1 MKRRANGEGS
11 IVQLSDGSW
20 RAAYRFEGND
30 GRPVRKYLR
39 ASTKTEALRKLK
51 EAQRQLEAGV
61 RADVTMTVGR
71 WLDHWLATVVDGRVG
86 SDNTRLNYKQIC
98 DVHLKPALG
107 NLRLDKLTPE
117 QVDRFLRTK
126 ADGGLGRSHVGRM
139 RSILAD
145 ALRHAERRG
154 LVAKNAAALSVMPKT
169 TVPAERRSFT
179 PAQARALL
187 AAAEGERLEAL
198 IVVGGSVG
206 LRPGELLGLLWSDVD
221 LEASPPTLTVSGSMK
236 RRPKA
241 NGKGYDLERGAV
253 KRSKDGRRTVA
264 LPARAITALRAH
276 RARQA
281 AEKLAAGPL
290 WDDHG
295 LVFASAVGTPVD
307 PSHLRRVFARVAG
320 RAELEGAF
328 PYLLRHTAVSLL
340 LDDGA
345 SIEEVADLLGDDPR
359 TLYRYYRHKVRPVAD
374 VGLRMERVLG
384 AP

>member
-1 MKRRANGEGS
+1 MSRRANGDGT
-11 IVQLSDGSW
+11 IVQLKDGSW
-20 RAAYRFEGND
+20 RAAFRFD
-30 GRPVRKYLR
+30 GDGQPVRKYLR
-39 ASTKTEALRKLK
+39 GRTRTEVLRKLR
-51 EAQRQLEAGV
+51 EAQRQVAQGV
-61 RADVTMTVGR
+61 VADGTMTIGR
-71 WLDHWLATVVDGRVG
+71 WLDLWLATVVDGRVG
-86 SDNTRLNYKQIC
+86 SDLTRLNYKQIC
-98 DVHLKPALG
+98 EVHLKPALG
-107 NLRLDKLTPE
+107 KVRLVKLSPE
-117 QVDRFLRTK
+117 QVDRFLRAK
-126 ADGGLGRSHVGRM
+126 ADEGLGRSHIGRM

-154 LVAKNAAALSVMPKT
+154 LVARNAGALSVMPKT
-169 TVPAERRSFT
+169 AAPTERQSLT
-179 PAQARALL
+179 PDQARKLL
-187 AAAEGERLEAL
+187 EAAQGERLEAL

-206 LRPGELLGLLWSDVD
+206 LRPGELTGLLWSDVAI
-221 LEASPPTLTVSGSMK
+221 EASPPTLTVSGSLK

-241 NGKGYDLERGAV
+241 SGKGYELSRGTV

-264 LPARAITALRAH
+264 LPPRAVAALKAH

-290 WDDHG
+290 WHDEG
-295 LVFASAVGTPVD
+295 LVFASEVGTPID
-307 PSHLRRVFARVAG
+307 PSHLRRVFARIAKRAG
-320 RAELEGAF
+320 LEGAF

-384 AP
+384 N